1 MIDELVQM
9 AQAVTELYLPLRY
22 STGSLNVSVV
32 ERTWAKSALYITV
45 AELAVGSSICRVVI
59 RVCVYGSP

>member
-9 AQAVTELYLPLRY
+9 TQVVTELYLPLRY
-22 STGSLNVSVV
+22 STGSLNVSV
-32 ERTWAKSALYITV
+32 ERTLAESALYITV
-45 AELAVGSSICRVVI
+45 AELAVGLSICRVVI